1 MIERT
6 IDIATRDGATTTFI
20 CHPERGGPHPLILF
34 YMDAPGIR
42 EELRDMVRRLAS
54 AGYYVLLPNLYYRA
68 DVLELGP
75 YSGPNPGS
83 ARERMMGLMES
94 LTIPLVMAD
103 TDALLTFAKSDAA
116 ASVGPAGAVGYCM
129 SGEFAINA
137 AARHPE
143 RIIAAASIYGVRL
156 VTDAADS
163 PHRVAA
169 NVQAEIYFA
178 CAETDHWA
186 PLTMIDT
193 LKGALADR
201 ATDTEVEIYPG
212 VEHGFAFPQR
222 AAYDRAAAE
231 RHWERLFSLFG
242 RRLRS

>member
-34 YMDAPGIR
+34 FMDAPGIR
-42 EELRDMVRRLAS
+42 EELREMVRRLAS

-68 DVLELGP
+68 GVFELGP
-75 YSGPNPGS
+75 YSGANPGG
-83 ARERMMGLMES
+83 ARERMTGLMES

-103 TDALLTFAKSDAA
+103 TDALLAFARSDAA
-116 ASVGPAGAVGYCM
+116 ASPGPAGAVGYCM
-129 SGEFAINA
+129 SGQFAINA
-137 AARHPE
+137 AARHPD
-143 RIIAAASIYGVRL
+143 RFNAAASIYGVRL
-156 VTDAADS
+156 VTDADDS
-163 PHRVAA
+163 PHQVAA
-169 NVQAEIYFA
+169 KARAELYFA

-186 PLTMIDT
+186 PLPMIET

-201 ATDTEVEIYPG
+201 AMDTEVEIYPG

-222 AAYDRAAAE
+222 AAYDRDAAE
-231 RHWERLFSLFG
+231 RHWERLFLLFA
-242 RRLRS
+242 RRLRP

>member
-6 IDIATRDGATTTFI
+6 IDIATRDGATTTFV
-20 CHPERGGPHPLILF
+20 CHPERGGPCPLILF

-68 DVLELGP
+68 RVLELGP
-75 YSGPNPGS
+75 YSGPNHGA

-103 TDALLTFAKSDAA
+103 TDALLAFARSDSA
-116 ASVGPAGAVGYCM
+116 ASPGPAGAVGYCM
-129 SGEFAINA
+129 SGQFAINA

-143 RIIAAASIYGVRL
+143 RFSAAASIYGVRL
-156 VTDAADS
+156 VTDADDS

-169 NVQAEIYFA
+169 NARAELYFA
-178 CAETDHWA
+178 CAQTDHWA
-186 PLTMIDT
+186 PLPMVET
-193 LKGALADR
+193 LKGALAES
-201 ATDTEVEIYPG
+201 AMDTEVEIYPG

-222 AAYDRAAAE
+222 AAYDREAAE
-231 RHWERLFSLFG
+231 RHWERLFSLFA